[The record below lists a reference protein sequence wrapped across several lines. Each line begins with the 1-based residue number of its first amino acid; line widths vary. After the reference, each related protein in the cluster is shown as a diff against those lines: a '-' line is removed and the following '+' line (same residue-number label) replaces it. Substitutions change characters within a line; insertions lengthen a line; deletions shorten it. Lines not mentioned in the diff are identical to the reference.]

1 MWSAVL
7 PLPYF
12 PPNIALN
19 NPTNSN
25 SMSTTFSNRLKPD
38 GYRFNKKFVKA
49 NFKPAVC
56 ARCSSA
62 THGGSSS
69 SAGGEDPPQQDQEP
83 QDQQNEGFWKKWW
96 RENSAE
102 ISSVLAELGFWSVLI
117 YVLIDWDNP
126 ASFANILS
134 CLGMMAYKKLI
145 GDDALR
151 PLRVEDAAA
160 LALVIDRGLR
170 TLALVI
176 DRGLRRIQKH
186 FNFPSPDY
194 AFALVSASQPID
206 IRVFSF
212 VLRKSDGRSDYLEE
226 VHVYLKLSTL
236 AFVCMWY
243 IMLAPNSLH
252 QVRNRETKEM
262 DGGNTNYL
270 NRAIPIS

>member
-1 MWSAVL
+1 MNIKPGASEGEREREMWAAVS

-12 PPNIALN
+12 APNLVLN

-25 SMSTTFSNRLKPD
+25 SISTTFSIRLKPD

-49 NFKPAVC
+49 NFKPAFR

-83 QDQQNEGFWKKWW
+83 QNEGFWKKWW

-102 ISSVLAELGFWSVLI
+102 ISSVLAELGFWSVLV

-134 CLGMMAYKKLI
+134 CLGMMAYNMLI

-151 PLRVEDAAA
+151 PLRVADAAA
-160 LALVIDRGLR
+160 LALVF
-170 TLALVI
+170 

-194 AFALVSASQPID
+194 AFALVVSVVTTFCLIQCLLHAGLLML
-206 IRVFSF
+206 
-212 VLRKSDGRSDYLEE
+212 LRK
-226 VHVYLKLSTL
+226 VVKLCLS
-236 AFVCMWY
+236 C
-243 IMLAPNSLH
+243 S
-252 QVRNRETKEM
+252 
-262 DGGNTNYL
+262 
-270 NRAIPIS
+270 